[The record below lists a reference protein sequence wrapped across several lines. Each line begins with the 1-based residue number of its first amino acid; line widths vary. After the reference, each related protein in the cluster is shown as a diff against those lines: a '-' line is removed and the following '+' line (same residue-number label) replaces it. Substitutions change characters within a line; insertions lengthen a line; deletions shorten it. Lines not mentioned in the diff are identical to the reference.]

1 MALVSPG
8 LQLSVTDESQYVPG
22 AVGSVPL
29 VILATAQDK
38 TNPAGAVAAGTTKA
52 NAGRLQAYASQ
63 RELVSAFGYPVFQ
76 QSSAGTALHGDE
88 RNEYGLMAA
97 YSALGISNRVYAI
110 RADIDLAQLVGT
122 SNRPT
127 GDVANGT
134 YWFDLAT
141 TDWGIY
147 EWDAS
152 IGTFTKQIP
161 LVVTDSN
168 QFRNSGGVNYPLS
181 SIGEIG
187 SYAVVLSPANGGA
200 FNGNVWWTFRKDTS
214 NAWNIVGSDDWKSSY
229 PTITGTTTSPSIAAS
244 DPAASIVINDTTV
257 TIGNTS
263 TTKSLADVVNS
274 INAAAIV
281 GVSAAAVNS
290 RLVIYADSTAE
301 SDGSTPDGKIDI
313 TNADGTPL
321 ATLGIASSSTA
332 GLYASPATAYGTY
345 VGVPA
350 WRSTD
355 SVPRPT
361 NSVYLKTTAI
371 GGGAN
376 SVVKKY
382 STTTG
387 AWATQAAPLYA
398 DLAAATYNLDISGG
412 GYNIAAGSLFVR
424 YDLGASTTA
433 SSKPYYRRSQGATK
447 VVADVVGASPG
458 YTIGDTFTLGVTSI
472 GSSEVTS
479 YLVTI
484 NGTTRAAF
492 AAAVL
497 AANIPEVTAAVE
509 TTGAIS
515 LTHKYGGVIYVLD
528 DADGVVSDAGFGTSV
543 TGVQEDSNGVLE
555 LSNWAPLTYTYSATE
570 PTQNPEDGTLWY
582 YGSATEVDVMI
593 NTTTGWMG
601 YKNETND
608 ARGYNLSATDP
619 QGVIVSASKPTTQT
633 DSTSLVAGDIWLDT
647 GDLENWPALS
657 RYTGSSWVKIDNTDQ
672 VSQNGIIF
680 ADARWDTDGASDP
693 VSGTL
698 PDVTDLLNSD
708 YLDLDAPDYRLYP
721 RGTLLF
727 NTRRSGYNVKR
738 FVSNYYND
746 NNFPD
751 VGANDIGLPVSLPTE
766 ANAWLSASG
775 LKDNGS
781 MYAGYQAQRHMVV
794 SALKAAVDGNTA
806 VREDQYAFNLIAAPG
821 YQELIA
827 NMVSLNNDR
836 ANTAF
841 ILGDTP
847 MRLAPNAVDIINW
860 SNNSD
865 NLTGLTTND
874 PYLGVYYPGAAQTN
888 DVQGNTIVV
897 PPSHVALRTFLH
909 SDNLSFQWFAPA
921 GTRRGL
927 VDNATSV
934 GYIDADTGEYNPIGV
949 NQGLRDTLYENK
961 VNPIT
966 NLPGIGLVVWGQKT
980 RNPFASAMDRV
991 NVARLVNYIRTI
1003 LASVGN
1009 GFLFEPND
1017 KITRDQ
1023 LKSIISSAIND
1034 LISKRG
1040 VYDYLVVC
1048 DDSNNTPDRIARNEL
1063 YVDVAIEP
1071 MKDVEFIYIPIRLY
1085 NPGDIAK
1092 LAK

>member
-38 TNPAGAVAAGTTKA
+38 TNPAGATAAGTTKA
-52 NAGRLQAYASQ
+52 NAGKLQAYASQ
-63 RELVSAFGYPVFQ
+63 RELVSAFGYPTFQ
-76 QSSAGTALHGDE
+76 QSAAGTALHGDE

-122 SNRPT
+122 NNRPT
-127 GDVANGT
+127 GTVANGT
-134 YWFDLAT
+134 YWLDLAST
-141 TDWGIY
+141 GWGIN

-152 IGTFTKQIP
+152 AGTFVKKTP
-161 LVVTDSN
+161 LVITSSAEYIN
-168 QFRNSGGVNYPLS
+168 NSGVNYPVAS
-181 SIGEIG
+181 VGDVG
-187 SYAVVLSPANGGA
+187 SYALVLSPTVTGSYTSS
-200 FNGNVWWTFRKDTS
+200 VWWLFRKAAS
-214 NAWNIVGSDDWKSSY
+214 NDWNIVGNDAWASSY
-229 PTITGTTTSPSIAAS
+229 PTITGTLSGATVPSS
-244 DPAASIVINDTTV
+244 TPAKAITINGESI
-257 TIGNTS
+257 TIGSTS
-263 TTKSLADVVNS
+263 VSKSLTDVKTAINTAAITGVTADVVNS
-274 INAAAIV
+274 Q
-281 GVSAAAVNS
+281 
-290 RLVIYADSTAE
+290 LVIYADSTSA
-301 SDGSTPDGKIDI
+301 SDGLTPDGKVAIDDDVAGSLVLI
-313 TNADGTPL
+313 GFAAGT
-321 ATLGIASSSTA
+321 
-332 GLYASPATAYGTY
+332 YAIPAVSYGTY

-355 SVPRPT
+355 TTPRPT

-376 SVVKKY
+376 LTIKQFSA
-382 STTTG
+382 STG
-387 AWATQAAPLYA
+387 AWNTLATPLYA
-398 DLAAATYNLDISGG
+398 DIAAATYNLDASAGG
-412 GYNIAAGSLFVR
+412 FNIAAGTLFAR
-424 YDLGASTTA
+424 YDLTGTSTG
-433 SSKPYYRRSQGATK
+433 SFKPYYRRASGATK
-447 VVADVVGASPG
+447 IVADVVTASPFTG
-458 YTIGDTFTLGVTSI
+458 NEVFTLEVTSI
-472 GSSEVTS
+472 GTVAKTS
-479 YLVTI
+479 YTVSVLGSSRASFVT
-484 NGTTRAAF
+484 
-492 AAAVL
+492 AVL
-497 AANIPEVTAAVE
+497 SQAIPEVTATVE

-515 LTHKYGGVIYVLD
+515 LTHKYGGNIYLTDVTGT
-528 DADGVVSDAGFGTSV
+528 AINKAGFTTAIDGV
-543 TGVQEDSNGVLE
+543 QKNGDTYE
-555 LSNWAPLTYTYSATE
+555 LSNWSSLTYTYSNSE

-582 YGSATEVDVMI
+582 YGSATEVDILV

-601 YKNETND
+601 YQNETSD
-608 ARGYNLSATDP
+608 ARGYNLSNTDP
-619 QGVIVSASKPTTQT
+619 EGVIVSASKPTTQT
-633 DSTSLVAGDIWLDT
+633 DSTALAAGDLWLDT
-647 GDLENWPALS
+647 SDLENWPALS
-657 RYTGSSWVKIDNTDQ
+657 RYNGSSWVKIDNTDQ
-672 VSQNGIIF
+672 VGQNGIVF
-680 ADARWDTDGASDP
+680 ADARWGSSNNVDP

-698 PDVTDLLNSD
+698 PSVVDLLSSD
-708 YLDLDAPDYRLYP
+708 HLDQDAPDYRLYP

-738 FVSNYYND
+738 FVSNYFND
-746 NNFPD
+746 TNFS
-751 VGANDIGLPVSLPTE
+751 SLPNVPGADSELPDPQTGGYVGT
-766 ANAWLSASG
+766 WISASG

-781 MYAGYQAQRHMVV
+781 MYAGHQAQRHMVV
-794 SALKAAVDGNTA
+794 SALKAAIDGNTS
-806 VREDQYAFNLIAAPG
+806 VREEQFAFNLIVAPG
-821 YQELIA
+821 YAELIA

-847 MRLAPNAVDIINW
+847 FRLAPNAVDLINW

-865 NLTGLTTND
+865 NETGLTTND

-888 DVQGNTIVV
+888 DVQGNTVVV
-897 PPSHVALRTFLH
+897 PSSHVTLRTFLH
-909 SDNLSFQWFAPA
+909 SDNVSYQWFAPA

-934 GYIDADTGEYNPIGV
+934 GYIDAATGEFNAIGV
-949 NQGLRDTLYENK
+949 NQGLRDTLYENRI
-961 VNPIT
+961 NPIT

-1003 LASVGN
+1003 LSSVGN

-1023 LKSIISSAIND
+1023 LKSIISSAMND

-1092 LAK
+1092 LGK